1 MPSLLDQLDRRESV
15 LLMYL
20 AGELSARERAEV
32 DRRLA
37 ADAGL
42 AADLDGL
49 RAIQSDVMGHL
60 DRLDAAD
67 PLPVDPSVA
76 VKRVGDMLRQHM
88 AVPAARRLRPAASKA
103 RAPYDVSRRLVGWAA
118 VAAAVA
124 VVASVGPQLA
134 QLWRSAPAGR
144 PGGNPGQVAVAPDRG
159 LEIEINQ
166 LAFDKWAHPDEDMI
180 DAWPTKPR
188 KRRTYRG
195 PRRKTPAPAAR
206 WWSPAG
212 RGWATDRSST
222 SLSSWTSRNRPSREP
237 AERRKKYSE
246 SAVCA
251 GTTRSDNVRAVVRAA
266 SPG

>member
-1 MPSLLDQLDRRESV
+1 VPSLLDQLDRRESV

-20 AGELSARERAEV
+20 AGELSPRERAEV

-88 AVPAARRLRPAASKA
+88 AVPAARRLRPAANKA

-166 LAFDKWAHPDEDMI
+166 LAFDKWAHPNDNMI
-180 DAWPTKPR
+180 DALADETEETTDLPRTPTEGAAGGGSVVVASGAGLGD
-188 KRRTYRG
+188 G
-195 PRRKTPAPAAR
+195 PIFDIPLELDLP
-206 WWSPAG
+206 
-212 RGWATDRSST
+212 
-222 SLSSWTSRNRPSREP
+222 EP
-237 AERRKKYSE
+237 AQ
-246 SAVCA
+246 
-251 GTTRSDNVRAVVRAA
+251 
-266 SPG
+266 P